1 MLRQREGQVMPNWS
15 QRAIAA
21 EVASGLLHPGKVY
34 QVIFNVN
41 VRTTPTSARITYEP
55 MLDAFGF
62 VSLYQDGVQVRGA
75 IASEFATGHFR
86 VTFTDLPQNTEF
98 VYRIDVVDPRPKSEQ
113 LPGGIVSFQGILE
126 TGLRTATVRLRWL
139 KELAGEA
146 EVTFLTRLY
155 DWDGNSGP
163 AISPIVQYG
172 RGHMDPDGNRIGD
185 PFGPPINLARAPDNL
200 AIYTWA
206 GAETSSAFVQL
217 VTSGPTGLHVVG
229 VGPLDEFPNDAP
241 RLQLYDYYAVMKG
254 QTIIALPG
262 TEGSFHI
269 PFSYMSALGDYVF
282 EVDGFVDG
290 NVSKFVHLN
299 KRSLKL
305 EPRHF
310 MRATAH
316 FFAPIATVLAGEGM
330 LMFQLTPDGRIMR
343 APPNRGAAAGLEPIG
358 EISAERFVAV
368 GRPDGQADLVALRA
382 DGAVLHARAGREGK
396 VAWRELAAKLS
407 GTPAALHGP
416 DGTLQVFGL
425 DESGTLVHTAVGG
438 AARAPRWDR
447 WEQGLSGPRS
457 CAANR
462 KGETHVFARRDGH
475 IVHARL
481 ALRQGKSASPRFE
494 VIDAPFRGPGMI
506 GTTEDGRFAALG
518 YDERGIFWLKLWD
531 GRRWQPDGKRWEKIG
546 TLDDVLAERN
556 QPPRRQ
562 SAKRGARRKRRRG

>member
-1 MLRQREGQVMPNWS
+1 MPNWS
-15 QRAIAA
+15 QRAIAS
-21 EVASGLLHPGKVY
+21 EVISGLVYPWKVY
-34 QVIFNVN
+34 QSIFNVN

-75 IASEFATGHFR
+75 IASEYATGHYR

-98 VYRIDVVDPRPKSEQ
+98 VYRIDVVDPRPKSAQ
-113 LPGGIVSFQGILE
+113 LPGGVVSFQGILE

-155 DWDGNSGP
+155 DWNGNSGS
-163 AISPIVQYG
+163 AISPILQYG

-185 PFGPPINLARAPDNL
+185 PFGPAIPLARAPDSL
-200 AIYTWA
+200 AIYTVA
-206 GAETSSAFVQL
+206 AAETSSSFVQF
-217 VTSGPTGLHVVG
+217 VTDPGGGLHVIG
-229 VGPLDEFPNDAP
+229 MPGLDKFPNDAP
-241 RLQLYDYYAVMKG
+241 GLREVDYYAVMKG
-254 QTIIALPG
+254 QTILPLPS

-290 NVSKFVHLN
+290 SVSKFVHLN

-316 FFAPIATVLAGEGM
+316 FFAPIATVLAGDGM

-343 APPNRGAAAGLEPIG
+343 PRADRRAAELEPIG
-358 EISAERFVAV
+358 EISAEGFVAV
-368 GRPDGQADLVALRA
+368 GRRDGQADLIALRG
-382 DGAVLHARAGREGK
+382 DGAALHARAGREGK

-416 DGTLQVFGL
+416 DGALHVFGL
-425 DESGTLVHTAVGG
+425 DENGTLVHAAVVGT
-438 AARAPRWDR
+438 ARAPRWDR
-447 WEQGLSGPRS
+447 WEQGLSGPLS
-457 CAANR
+457 CAANSR
-462 KGETHVFARRDGH
+462 GETHVFARRDGR

-481 ALRQGKSASPRFE
+481 ALRQGKSAPPRFE

-518 YDERGIFWLKLWD
+518 CDERGIFWLKLWD

-556 QPPRRQ
+556 QPQRQ
-562 SAKRGARRKRRRG
+562 KSAKRGTRRKRR